1 MKRLHV
7 SIAVEDF
14 DKSVGFYSTL
24 FGTAPTTSRPG
35 YAKWFLDDPRVNFV
49 VNAAGADG
57 GVNHLGI
64 QVESQAELAE
74 VAGRLKAAEERVL
87 EQSAAQCCYHVSDK
101 AWSRDPQGLSWET
114 FYTTGEITK
123 YGDDIAQ
130 LEPEAKDET
139 VQAQGCCGAEST
151 CGTPK
156 SASA

>member
-24 FGTAPTTSRPG
+24 FGTGPTTARPG

-64 QVESQAELAE
+64 QADTPEELAE
-74 VAGRLKAAEERVL
+74 VAGRLKAAEERIL
-87 EQSAAQCCYHVSDK
+87 EQSAALCCYHVSDK

-114 FYTTGEITK
+114 FYTTGEITE
-123 YGDDIAQ
+123 YGNDRAQ
-130 LEPEAKDET
+130 LEPAAEDEP
-139 VQAQGCCGAEST
+139 VQAQACCGAESD
-151 CGTPK
+151 CGLPK
-156 SASA
+156 AASA